1 MWGRPMG
8 SFGLQVTD
16 KLTRLRSFATSLA
29 QRAKA
34 SGDWRRET
42 QGKGARDGAGRT
54 YGVS

>member
-1 MWGRPMG
+1 MG

-29 QRAKA
+29 QRAEA
-34 SGDWRRET
+34 SGDWRGET
-42 QGKGARDGAGRT
+42 QGKGARDGASRT